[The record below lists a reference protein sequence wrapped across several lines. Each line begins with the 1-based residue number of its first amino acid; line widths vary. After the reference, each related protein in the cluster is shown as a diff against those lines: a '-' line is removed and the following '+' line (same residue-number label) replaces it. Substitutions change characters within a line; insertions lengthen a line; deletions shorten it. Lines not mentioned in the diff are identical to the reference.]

1 MKYRILLIEDEED
14 LLTVLSY
21 NLQKEGYIVET
32 ATTGQK
38 GLDICFAS
46 PPDLLLLDLNLPDMS
61 GLEICSRLR
70 EKEDTAKVCIIMLTA
85 KSAENER
92 VSGFEAGADDYV
104 PKPFNTRELL
114 LRIRA
119 QLRRVPEKKSNVLE
133 VGNIRIDIDQHRCS
147 VEGKEIDLTALEFRL
162 LQKFLEE
169 KERVQSRELLLKEVW
184 NMDPRIN
191 TRTVDKH
198 VQRLRSKLGNAGDCI
213 QTIRGVGYRMKT

>member
-1 MKYRILLIEDEED
+1 MYKILLIEDEED

-38 GLDICFAS
+38 GLEVCFSSS

-61 GLEICSRLR
+61 GLDICSRLR
-70 EKEDTAKVCIIMLTA
+70 KTKETANICIIMLTA
-85 KSAENER
+85 RSSDSER
-92 VSGFEAGADDYV
+92 VSGFEVGADDYV

-119 QLRRVPEKKSNVLE
+119 WLRRIPKKTGILE
-133 VGNIRIDIDQHRCS
+133 VGSICVDIEQYRCT
-147 VEGKEIDLTALEFRL
+147 VEGKEVDLTALEFRL

-198 VQRLRSKLGNAGDCI
+198 IQRLRSKLGVAGDCI
-213 QTIRGVGYRMKT
+213 QTIRGVGYRMKI